1 MGDARGGV
9 RGGGKE
15 RIGVVNGRLVR
26 TGRRSMRF
34 VAAQVALQWVAL
46 VANIVLVAGVAL
58 VVDALLAGRV
68 DASFAVPSVLGAAS
82 CLIVRFAA
90 TRAAAHMGFL
100 ASRGVKETLRRALY
114 DKMLRLGP
122 AYAQQVPTSEVVQV
136 AGEGVE
142 QIETYFGLYLP
153 QLFYALLA
161 PITLFA
167 CIAPISLPVAAG
179 LIACVPLI
187 PIAIAAVQ
195 TIAKRLLASYWQ
207 QYAELGDSFL
217 ENLQGLTTLKVFEA
231 DAAKARQMDEEAET
245 FRRVTM
251 RVLTMQLN
259 SIIIMDLVAYGGAAL
274 GIFLAVGE
282 LAAGRIGLPAAFAIV
297 VLSSEFFIPM
307 RTLGSY
313 FHTAMNGSA
322 AADRIF
328 KILDAPEPLMGSRE
342 LDASPGLAQGVGIA
356 IHGLSFSYVR
366 EREVLHD
373 VTLAV
378 EPGSFV
384 GVTGASG
391 SGKSTLAA
399 LAAGRLTGYSGSISV
414 GGIEVRDIAPEDL
427 ARHLVVVPTRGHL
440 FQGTLRENLLM
451 GDAHASDAR
460 LWSVLAQARI
470 DGFVRDAGG
479 LDMAVAE
486 GAQNLSGGQRQR
498 LCIARALLTRAEVLI
513 FDEASSNID
522 ADSEAAIADVIRDIA
537 GTRTVVVVS
546 HRLANLE
553 RADTV
558 RVLDRGRLVEQGTH
572 DELLAADGA
581 YAGLWRAQHD
591 LERTLS

>member
-1 MGDARGGV
+1 M
-9 RGGGKE
+9 
-15 RIGVVNGRLVR
+15 VNGRLVKMAR
-26 TGRRSMRF
+26 ESMRY

-46 VANIVLVAGVAL
+46 VANIALVAGVAL
-58 VVDALLAGRV
+58 VVDALLKGRIT
-68 DASFAVPSVLGAAS
+68 AAFALPSVVGAAS
-82 CLIVRFAA
+82 CLAVRFAA
-90 TRAAAHMGFL
+90 TRAAAHMGYL

-114 DKMLRLGP
+114 HKMLRLGP

-161 PITLFA
+161 PITLFV

-195 TIAKRLLASYWQ
+195 TIAKRLLASYWE

-231 DAAKARQMDEEAET
+231 DEAKARQMDEEAET

-274 GIFLAVGE
+274 GIFLAVSE
-282 LAAGRIGLPAAFAIV
+282 LAAGRIDLPAAFAIV

-328 KILDAPEPLMGSRE
+328 KILDAPEPRVGERD
-342 LDASPGLAQGVGIA
+342 LDAAQARAAIGRIA
-356 IHGLSFSYVR
+356 IEGLSFSYVP

-378 EPGSFV
+378 EPGSLV
-384 GVTGASG
+384 GITGASG

-399 LAAGRLTGYSGSISV
+399 LVAGRLEGYSGSVSV
-414 GGIEVRDIAPEDL
+414 GGAEVRDIAPESL

-440 FQGTLRENLLM
+440 FAGTLRENLLM

-460 LWSVLAQARI
+460 LWDVLAQARI
-470 DGFVRDAGG
+470 DGFVREAGG
-479 LDMAVAE
+479 LDMQIAE

-498 LCIARALLTRAEVLI
+498 LSIARALLTRAEILI

-522 ADSEAAIADVIRDIA
+522 TDSEAAIASLIRDIA

-553 RADTV
+553 RADTIC
-558 RVLDRGRLVEQGTH
+558 VLDHGRLVEQGSH
-572 DELLAADGA
+572 ERLLAAGGA
-581 YAGLWRAQHD
+581 YARLWRAQHD
-591 LERTLS
+591 LERSLS

>member
-1 MGDARGGV
+1 M
-9 RGGGKE
+9 
-15 RIGVVNGRLVR
+15 VNGRLVKM
-26 TGRRSMRF
+26 GRESMHY
-34 VAAQVALQWVAL
+34 VAVQVALQWVAL
-46 VANIVLVAGVAL
+46 VANIALVAGVAL
-58 VVDALLAGRV
+58 VVDALLKGRIT
-68 DASFAVPSVLGAAS
+68 AAFALPSVVGAAS
-82 CLIVRFAA
+82 CLAVRFAA
-90 TRAAAHMGFL
+90 TRAAAHMGYL

-114 DKMLRLGP
+114 HKMLRLGP

-161 PITLFA
+161 PITLFV

-179 LIACVPLI
+179 CVPLI

-195 TIAKRLLASYWQ
+195 TIARRLLASYWE

-231 DAAKARQMDEEAET
+231 DEAKARQMDEEAET

-274 GIFLAVGE
+274 GIFLAVSE
-282 LAAGRIGLPAAFAIV
+282 LAAGRIDLPAAFAIV
-297 VLSSEFFIPM
+297 VLSSELFIPM

-313 FHTAMNGSA
+313 FHPAMNGSA

-328 KILDAPEPLMGSRE
+328 KILDAPEPRAGERD
-342 LDASPGLAQGVGIA
+342 LDAAQAHTAIGRIA
-356 IHGLSFSYVR
+356 IEGLSFSYVP
-366 EREVLHD
+366 EREVLHE
-373 VTLAV
+373 VTLTV
-378 EPGSFV
+378 EPGSLV
-384 GVTGASG
+384 GITGASG

-399 LAAGRLTGYSGSISV
+399 LVAGRLEGYSGSVSV
-414 GGIEVRDIAPEDL
+414 GGAEVRDIAPESL

-440 FQGTLRENLLM
+440 VSGTRREYRLI

-460 LWSVLAQARI
+460 LWDVLAQARI
-470 DGFVRDAGG
+470 DGFVREAGG
-479 LDMAVAE
+479 LDMQIAE

-498 LCIARALLTRAEVLI
+498 LSIARALLTRAEILI

-522 ADSEAAIADVIRDIA
+522 ADSEAAIASLIRDIA

-553 RADTV
+553 RADAIC
-558 RVLDRGRLVEQGTH
+558 VLDHGRLVEQGSH
-572 DELLAADGA
+572 ERLLAAGGA
-581 YAGLWRAQHD
+581 YAKLWHAQHD
-591 LERTLS
+591 LERSLS